1 MIQHNSVL
9 NLTNEPMEVLMKH
22 LNTTIFLFKD
32 ASYNYLLSGNKLILS
47 PLGHR
52 KVREYT
58 LSDAE
63 VSQIIDYYVT
73 PMQELRNIHPYIVD
87 FIDDLLDFEDDLI
100 AYVDTL
106 VK

>member
-1 MIQHNSVL
+1 
-9 NLTNEPMEVLMKH
+9 MEVLMKH

-32 ASYNYLLSGNKLILS
+32 EHYNYLLSGNKLILC

-58 LSDAE
+58 LTDSE
-63 VSQIIDYYVT
+63 VSQIMDYYVT
-73 PMQELRNIHPYIVD
+73 PIQELQNNHLYIVD
-87 FIDDLLDFEDDLI
+87 FIDEILDYEDDLI

>member
-1 MIQHNSVL
+1 
-9 NLTNEPMEVLMKH
+9 MKH

-32 ASYNYLLSGNKLILS
+32 EHYNYLLSGNKLILC

-58 LSDAE
+58 LSDDE

-73 PMQELRNIHPYIVD
+73 PIQKLQNNHPYIVD
-87 FIDDLLDFEDDLI
+87 FIDEILDYEDDLI